1 MEGDTN
7 GSKIKRTKKRED
19 LAKSATNEIR
29 NSGRIPA
36 VVYGKNK
43 DPKTV
48 SVDSV
53 DLVKTVRDEG
63 RNAVI
68 SLQVEG
74 SDSVD
79 VMLHDYQIDPI
90 KDDLLHADFYIVN
103 MSEEMDVEVS
113 LRLEGESKGEK
124 EGGVLQQPFYEVQVR
139 AKPNDIPEEIVV
151 DVSELDVNDSLS
163 ISDLKVTGN
172 YEFLDD
178 PDTTIASV
186 VPPTTEE
193 DLETDTDENA
203 EPEVIKEK
211 DEAEE
216 E

>member
-1 MEGDTN
+1 MAVKLN
-7 GSKIKRTKKRED
+7 AQKRED

-36 VVYGKNK
+36 VVYGKSK

-63 RNAVI
+63 RNAII

-74 SDSVD
+74 GSSVD

-90 KDDLLHADFYIVN
+90 KNDLLHADFYIVN

-113 LRLEGESKGEK
+113 LRLDGEAKGEK
-124 EGGVLQQPFYEVQVR
+124 EGGVLQQPFYEIQVR

-163 ISDLKVTGN
+163 ISDLKVTGS

-211 DEAEE
+211 SESQED
-216 E
+216 

>member
-1 MEGDTN
+1 MAVKLN
-7 GSKIKRTKKRED
+7 AQKRED

-29 NSGRIPA
+29 NNGRIPA

>member
-1 MEGDTN
+1 MAVKLN
-7 GSKIKRTKKRED
+7 AQKRED

-29 NSGRIPA
+29 NNGRIPA

-63 RNAVI
+63 RNAII

-113 LRLEGESKGEK
+113 LRLDGESKGEK
-124 EGGVLQQPFYEVQVR
+124 EGGVLQQPFYEIQVR
-139 AKPNDIPEEIVV
+139 AKPSDIPEEIVV

-193 DLETDTDENA
+193 NLETDTDEDA

-211 DEAEE
+211 DDSEEA
-216 E
+216 

>member
-1 MEGDTN
+1 MAVKLN
-7 GSKIKRTKKRED
+7 AQKRED

-29 NSGRIPA
+29 NNGRIPA

-63 RNAVI
+63 RNAII

-113 LRLEGESKGEK
+113 LRLDGESKGEK
-124 EGGVLQQPFYEVQVR
+124 EGGVLQQPFYEIQVR
-139 AKPNDIPEEIVV
+139 AKPSDIPEEIVV

-193 DLETDTDENA
+193 DLETDTDEDA

-211 DEAEE
+211 DDSEEA
-216 E
+216 

>member
-1 MEGDTN
+1 MAVKLN
-7 GSKIKRTKKRED
+7 AQKRED

>member
-1 MEGDTN
+1 MAVKLN
-7 GSKIKRTKKRED
+7 AQKREN
-19 LAKSATNEIR
+19 LAKSATSEIR
-29 NSGRIPA
+29 KNGRIPA
-36 VVYGKNK
+36 VVYGKSK

-48 SVDSV
+48 SVDSI

-63 RNAVI
+63 RNAII

-74 SDSVD
+74 GDAVD

-103 MSEEMDVEVS
+103 MSEEMDVSVS
-113 LRLEGESKGEK
+113 VRLEGNSKGEK
-124 EGGVLQQPFYEVQVR
+124 EGGVLQQPLYEVQVR
-139 AKPNDIPEEIVV
+139 AKPSDIPEEIVV
-151 DVSELDVNDSLS
+151 DVSDLDVNESLS
-163 ISDLKVTGN
+163 ISDLKVAGN
-172 YEFLDD
+172 YAFIDE

-193 DLETDTDENA
+193 DLETDVDENA

-211 DEAEE
+211 SDSEE

>member
-1 MEGDTN
+1 MIRMAVKLN
-7 GSKIKRTKKRED
+7 AQKRED

-29 NSGRIPA
+29 NNGRIPA

-63 RNAVI
+63 RNAII

-113 LRLEGESKGEK
+113 LRLDGESKGEK
-124 EGGVLQQPFYEVQVR
+124 EGGVLQQPFYEIQVR
-139 AKPNDIPEEIVV
+139 AKPSDIPEEIVV

-193 DLETDTDENA
+193 DLETDTDEDA

-211 DEAEE
+211 DDSEEA
-216 E
+216 

>member
-1 MEGDTN
+1 VIRMAVKLN
-7 GSKIKRTKKRED
+7 AKKRED
-19 LAKSATNEIR
+19 LAKSVTSEIR
-29 NSGRIPA
+29 KSGRIPA
-36 VVYGKNK
+36 VVYGKDK
-43 DPKTV
+43 DAKTV

-63 RNAVI
+63 RNAII

-74 SDSVD
+74 GDTVD

-103 MSEEMDVEVS
+103 MSEEMDVDVS
-113 LRLEGESKGEK
+113 VRLDGESKGEK
-124 EGGVLQQPFYEVQVR
+124 EGGVLQQPFYEIQVR
-139 AKPNDIPEEIVV
+139 AKPKDIPEEIVV
-151 DVSELDVNDSLS
+151 DVSDLDVNESLS

-193 DLETDTDENA
+193 DLETDTEADENA

-211 DEAEE
+211 SDSEE

>member
-1 MEGDTN
+1 MAVKLN
-7 GSKIKRTKKRED
+7 AQKRED

-36 VVYGKNK
+36 VVYGRNK

-63 RNAVI
+63 RNAII

-124 EGGVLQQPFYEVQVR
+124 EGGVLQQPFYEIQVR
-139 AKPNDIPEEIVV
+139 AKPSDIPEEIVV

-193 DLETDTDENA
+193 DLETDADEDS

-211 DEAEE
+211 DDSGEE
-216 E
+216 

>member
-1 MEGDTN
+1 MAVKLN
-7 GSKIKRTKKRED
+7 AQKRED

-193 DLETDTDENA
+193 DLETDTDESA

>member
-1 MEGDTN
+1 MAVKLN
-7 GSKIKRTKKRED
+7 AQKRED

-36 VVYGKNK
+36 VVYGKKK

-63 RNAVI
+63 RNAII

-113 LRLEGESKGEK
+113 LRLDGESKGEK
-124 EGGVLQQPFYEVQVR
+124 EGGVLQQPFYEIQVR

-186 VPPTTEE
+186 VPPTAEE
-193 DLETDTDENA
+193 DLETDTDEDA

-211 DEAEE
+211 NETEE
-216 E
+216 

>member
-1 MEGDTN
+1 MAVKLN
-7 GSKIKRTKKRED
+7 AQKRED

-63 RNAVI
+63 RNAII

>member
-1 MEGDTN
+1 MAVKLN
-7 GSKIKRTKKRED
+7 AQKRED
-19 LAKSATNEIR
+19 LTKSVTNEIR

-36 VVYGKNK
+36 VVYGHNK
-43 DPKTV
+43 ESKTV

-53 DLVKTVRDEG
+53 DLIKTVRDEG
-63 RNAVI
+63 RNAII

-74 SDSVD
+74 GDAVD

-113 LRLEGESKGEK
+113 VRLEGEAKGEK
-124 EGGVLQQPFYEVQVR
+124 EGGVLQQPFYEIQVR
-139 AKPNDIPEEIVV
+139 AKPKDIPEEIVV
-151 DVSELDVNDSLS
+151 DVSDLGVNDSLS
-163 ISDLKVTGN
+163 ISDLEVTGK

-178 PDTTIASV
+178 PDTTVASV
-186 VPPTTEE
+186 LPPTTDEE
-193 DLETDTDENA
+193 LESETDENA

-211 DEAEE
+211 DDSEDNN
-216 E
+216 

>member
-1 MEGDTN
+1 MAVKLN
-7 GSKIKRTKKRED
+7 AQKRED

-29 NSGRIPA
+29 NNGRIPA

-172 YEFLDD
+172 YVFLDD